1 MPNFQINYLR
11 FTRTQ
16 SSDWVWDIEHPLLGQ
31 MSSRLGRATKLKVRR
46 EQELGEEED
55 MFPME
60 AEAWQVGVYTTG
72 GHYMPH
78 NDDTENYDSWSVSP
92 QGEAIRQ

>member
-1 MPNFQINYLR
+1 
-11 FTRTQ
+11 
-16 SSDWVWDIEHPLLGQ
+16 

-46 EQELGEEED
+46 EQEVEDEEN

-72 GHYMPH
+72 GHYVLH
-78 NDDTENYDSWSVSP
+78 TDDHDNYDRYAVSP
-92 QGEAIRQ
+92 QGETIRQ